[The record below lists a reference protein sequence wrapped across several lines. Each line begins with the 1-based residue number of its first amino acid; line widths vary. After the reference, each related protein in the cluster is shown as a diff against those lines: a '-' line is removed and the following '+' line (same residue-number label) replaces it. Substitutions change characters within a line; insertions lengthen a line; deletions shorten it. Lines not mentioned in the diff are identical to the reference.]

1 MRFAFSITIFAGR
14 MRTDHL
20 RKEQKDAIRT
30 SYYSMVGNTVLAAAK
45 GITGVLGHSYAL
57 IADAIESTADI
68 FSSFL
73 VIIGLRVSTRPA
85 DKNHPYGHGKAEA
98 VVTFA
103 VVTFLLVSAV
113 IISIQSIHNI
123 QTPHESPKP
132 FTLIVLGIIIAIKEF
147 AYRHVKKHGKSAGS
161 TMLEADAWH
170 HRSDAITSAFAFVG
184 ISIAIWLG
192 PGYEAADDW
201 AALVAAIVIVYN
213 AYRIFRPAL
222 SEVMDENR
230 YEELILEIRSF
241 AEEVDGVCDT
251 EKCYVRKMGMEFY
264 VDLHLIVDGKIS
276 VHEGHHI
283 AHAVK
288 DTLMVEIPEIAGVHI
303 HVEPDE

>member
-1 MRFAFSITIFAGR
+1 MQS
-14 MRTDHL
+14 DHL

-30 SYYSMVGNTVLAAAK
+30 SYYSMAGNTVLALAK
-45 GITGVLGHSYAL
+45 GITGVFGHSYAL

-85 DKNHPYGHGKAEA
+85 DDNHPYGHGKAEA

-103 VVTFLLVSAV
+103 VVTFLLFSAV
-113 IISIQSIHNI
+113 IIAIQSIENI
-123 QTPHESPKP
+123 RTPHESPKP

-147 AYRHVKKHGKSAGS
+147 AYRYVKKRGRSAGS

-201 AALVAAIVIVYN
+201 AALVAAGIIVYN

-230 YEELILEIRSF
+230 YDDMIHEIRSI
-241 AEEVDGVCDT
+241 AVNVEGVCDT
-251 EKCYVRKMGMEFY
+251 EKCFVRKMGMEFY
-264 VDLHLIVDGKIS
+264 VDLHLVVNAEIS
-276 VHEGHHI
+276 VREGHLI
-283 AHAVK
+283 AHNVK
-288 DTLMVEIPEIAGVHI
+288 DTLTAKIPEIADVHI
-303 HVEPDE
+303 HVEPDQFY